1 MNKKDKK
8 NKLYAVCSYIV
19 WAALHL
25 VYRCDFNGTEKL
37 LPRGEKVIL
46 CSNHLSASDPVFL
59 ALAGMRRQIF
69 YMAKAELFHKKF
81 PAFFIRQ
88 FGAFPV
94 ERGTGGADAL
104 AEARHKLQDE
114 GCAVGIFI
122 EGTRSK
128 TGELLKPKIGAAVL
142 AYETQ
147 TPVIPVCITTKNCH
161 TPGLFTRVV
170 VTFGDPIRP
179 EEFGITEGS
188 GVELRRLS
196 RTIMERIAAMRE
208 QDLKKFK

>member
-1 MNKKDKK
+1 MKKDKK
-8 NKLYAVCSYIV
+8 NKLYAVCARIV
-19 WAALHL
+19 WVVYHL
-25 VYRCDFNGTEKL
+25 IYRCDFNGIEKL
-37 LPRGEKVIL
+37 PARGEKVLL
-46 CSNHLSASDPVFL
+46 CSNHLSAADPVFL
-59 ALAGMRRQIF
+59 ALAGIRRQIF
-69 YMAKAELFHKKF
+69 YMAKAELFKHKF
-81 PAFFIRQ
+81 LAFFIRQ

-104 AEARHKLQDE
+104 AEARRKLEEE
-114 GCAVGIFI
+114 GRAVGIFI

-147 TPVIPVCITTKNCH
+147 TPVIPVCITTKNCR

-170 VTFGDPIRP
+170 VRFGDPILP
-179 EEFGITEGS
+179 EDFGITEGS

-196 RTIMERIAAMRE
+196 RTIMEHIAAMRE
-208 QDLKKFK
+208 EDLKKFK